1 MLQPKKNSHKEF
13 DNEKKFLGLD
23 NSPPP
28 PHNFSNGPSL
38 SGVRTLIITISP
50 SRSIQLPQ
58 YSKLIV
64 FRPFKFRTYQY
75 DDEKKQQKIA
85 LLLILPKFGPQK
97 VNRFSQI
104 CAQFQLPGSFEL
116 YATIFQKASPLGIYL
131 SRFLR
136 RMKACIDE
144 FQPNTANTSKAN
156 YFEGFWRITSKTNT
170 KMEITKQ

>member
-13 DNEKKFLGLD
+13 DNEKKFLRLE

-28 PHNFSNGPSL
+28 PLHNFSNGPSL
-38 SGVRTLIITISP
+38 SGFGTLIITMSL

-64 FRPFKFRTYQY
+64 FRH
-75 DDEKKQQKIA
+75 A
-85 LLLILPKFGPQK
+85 LFPIPPKFGPQK

-104 CAQFQLPGSFEL
+104 CAQFQLPGSFKL

-144 FQPNTANTSKAN
+144 FQPNTANTSQAN
-156 YFEGFWRITSKTNT
+156 CFEGFWRITSKTNT